1 MKRWVVPALRK
12 RRMRKRRRK
21 KKRRKMQKGP

>member
-12 RRMRKRRRK
+12 RRMRKRRRR